1 MLFCHLGEE
10 SVHFLKSVTPGRL
23 LRTLNLRSSD
33 GVDTQYTG
41 GCDEEQ
47 QLKDQHSGVLLEFLV
62 VNSTW

>member
-1 MLFCHLGEE
+1 MLFCRLGEE

-33 GVDTQYTG
+33 GVDTQYTA
-41 GCDEEQ
+41 GCDGEQ
-47 QLKDQHSGVLLEFLV
+47 QLKDQHSGILLEILV